1 MEKCDKR
8 EVRKKKTKI
17 QRGEGGGE
25 VRTEK
30 CAVSRSDVDLD
41 QNKSQQKI
49 PRQRAG
55 GRHWRVNAS
64 VCETMCVEP

>member
-1 MEKCDKR
+1 MAREKS
-8 EVRKKKTKI
+8 EKKEKI
-17 QRGEGGGE
+17 QRSEGGGE
-25 VRTEK
+25 VRIEK
-30 CAVSRSDVDLD
+30 CAVSCSDVDLD